1 MRSRIGIVAFI
12 VVVFCNSVHAQERIS
27 VEQAIATA
35 LANNYDIRL
44 TKNDSVSYAIDESY
58 LYTAFL
64 PTFNGTATKLYTRN
78 QETNEFKGLPN
89 RTDTVGISK
98 SNSLTAGVAMNWILF
113 DGFRMYAVR
122 DRVREL
128 VKYGEL
134 GIKAQVANSVAEVVA
149 TYYNIVRQKQQL
161 NAIVEQKTIS
171 EERVK
176 LADKKLS
183 VGLGAK
189 PELLQAK
196 VDLNAYNSAQY
207 TQNTLIAALK
217 EKLNQLMGVEKDIN
231 YDVVDSIPIKKD
243 LILGDLLTN
252 IDQTNPDLQLF
263 RKNIELSEIA
273 LREAKANYYPRVSL
287 VSNYNFNRTN
297 NTQNINPF
305 QLPYRQ
311 VSGLSGG
318 ITAAIPIFNGFSVT
332 RQVKQSKLT
341 ILQQQLLYDNQSMQ
355 VNLAI
360 KNAFKDYELQKQNLI
375 LEEENI
381 LLAKE
386 NVAIALERFKQGVSV
401 FLELREAQISLNDAY
416 NRLIAARY
424 NAKLAEIQLM
434 RLKGEIIR

>member
-1 MRSRIGIVAFI
+1 MTFRIGFVILFLMTMLQPMK
-12 VVVFCNSVHAQERIS
+12 AQERIS
-27 VEQAIATA
+27 VEQAIAAA

-44 TKNDSVSYAIDESY
+44 TKNDSISYAIDESY

-64 PTFNGTATKLYTRN
+64 PTFTGNITKSYTRN
-78 QETNEFKGLPN
+78 EETNKYKGLAN

-98 SNSLTAGVAMNWILF
+98 SNSLITGVNMNWILF

-122 DRVREL
+122 DRVREM
-128 VKYGEL
+128 VKLGEL
-134 GIKAQVANSVAEVVA
+134 GIKTQVANSVAEVIR

-196 VDLNAYNSAQY
+196 VDLNAFTSAQY
-207 TQNTLIAALK
+207 TQNTLIAQLK
-217 EKLNQLMGVEKDIN
+217 EQLNQLMGVSKDIS
-231 YDVVDSIPIKKD
+231 YDVVDSIPVKQD
-243 LILGDLLTN
+243 LSLEYIMTN
-252 IDQTNPDLQLF
+252 INQTNPDLQVF
-263 RKNIELSEIA
+263 RKNLDLSKIA
-273 LREAKANYYPRVSL
+273 LREAKADYYPRVSL
-287 VSNYNFNRTN
+287 ISNYNFNRNN

-305 QLPYRQ
+305 QLPFRQ
-311 VSGLSGG
+311 VAGLSGG

-332 RQVKQSKLT
+332 RQVKQSKVL
-341 ILQQQLLYDNQSMQ
+341 IQQQQLLYDNQVLQ
-355 VNLAI
+355 VDI
-360 KNAFKDYELQKQNLI
+360 SVKNAFREYELQKQNLK
-375 LEEENI
+375 LEDDNI

-386 NVAIALERFKQGVSV
+386 NVMIALARFKQGVSTY
-401 FLELREAQISLNDAY
+401 LELREAQISLNDAY

-424 NAKLAEIQLM
+424 NSKVAEIELM

>member
-1 MRSRIGIVAFI
+1 M
-12 VVVFCNSVHAQERIS
+12 AQERIS
-27 VEQAIATA
+27 VEQAIAAA

-44 TKNDSVSYAIDESY
+44 TKNDSISYAIDESY

-64 PTFNGTATKLYTRN
+64 PTFTGNITKSYTRN
-78 QETNEFKGLPN
+78 EETNKFKGLPN

-98 SNSLTAGVAMNWILF
+98 SNSLVAGVNMNWILF

-122 DRVREL
+122 DRVREM
-128 VKYGEL
+128 VKLGEL
-134 GIKAQVANSVAEVVA
+134 GIKTQVANSVAEVIR

-196 VDLNAYNSAQY
+196 VDLNAFTSAQY
-207 TQNTLIAALK
+207 TQNTLIAQLK
-217 EKLNQLMGVEKDIN
+217 EQLNQLMGVSKDIS
-231 YDVVDSIPIKKD
+231 YDVVDSIPVKQD
-243 LILGDLLTN
+243 LSLEYVMTN
-252 IDQTNPDLQLF
+252 INQTNPDLQVF
-263 RKNIELSEIA
+263 RKNLDLSKIA

-287 VSNYNFNRTN
+287 VSNYNFNRNN

-305 QLPYRQ
+305 QLPFRQ

-332 RQVKQSKLT
+332 RQVKQSKLL
-341 ILQQQLLYDNQSMQ
+341 IQQQQLLYDNQVLQ
-355 VNLAI
+355 VDI
-360 KNAFKDYELQKQNLI
+360 SVKNAFREYELQKQNLK
-375 LEEENI
+375 LEDDNI

-386 NVAIALERFKQGVSV
+386 NVMIALARFKQGVSTY
-401 FLELREAQISLNDAY
+401 LELREAQISLNDAY

-424 NAKLAEIQLM
+424 NSKVAEIELM

>member
-1 MRSRIGIVAFI
+1 MRFRTGIVVAFLLI
-12 VVVFCNSVHAQERIS
+12 LGFPVYAQDRIS
-27 VEQAIATA
+27 VEEAITTA

-44 TKNDSVSYAIDESY
+44 TRNDSASYALDESY

-64 PTFNGTATKLYTRN
+64 PSFTGTATKTFTRN
-78 QETNEFKGLPN
+78 RETNKYKGLAG
-89 RTDTVGISK
+89 RTDTTGISK
-98 SNSLTAGVAMNWILF
+98 SNTLTAGVAMNWILF
-113 DGFRMYAVR
+113 DGFRMYATR

-128 VKYGEL
+128 VKL
-134 GIKAQVANSVAEVVA
+134 GDLSIKAQVANSVADVVR

-161 NAIVEQKTIS
+161 NAIIEQKTIS

-176 LADKKLS
+176 LADKKLA

-196 VDLNAYNSAQY
+196 VDLNAFTSAQY
-207 TQNTLIAALK
+207 TQNTLIAQLK
-217 EKLNQLMGVEKDIN
+217 EQLNQLMGIAKDIN
-231 YDVVDSIPIKKD
+231 YDVVDSIPIKQD
-243 LILGDLLTN
+243 LVLGDVLAN
-252 IDQTNPDLQLF
+252 IEQTNPDLLVF
-263 RKNIELSEIA
+263 KKNIDLSQIA

-287 VSNYNFNRTN
+287 ISNYNFNRAN

-305 QLPYRQ
+305 QLPFRQ

-332 RQVKQSKLT
+332 RQVRQSKLT
-341 ILQQQLLYDNQSMQ
+341 ILQQQLLYDNQALQ
-355 VNLAI
+355 VDIAV
-360 KNAFKDYELQKQNLI
+360 KNAFKDYELQKQNLA
-375 LEEENI
+375 LEEDNI

-386 NVAIALERFKQGVSV
+386 NVNIALARFKQGVSV

-434 RLKGEIIR
+434 RLKGEIIK

>member
-1 MRSRIGIVAFI
+1 MTFRIGFVILFLMTMLQPMK
-12 VVVFCNSVHAQERIS
+12 AQERIS
-27 VEQAIATA
+27 VEQAIAAA

-44 TKNDSVSYAIDESY
+44 TKNDSISYAIDESY

-64 PTFNGTATKLYTRN
+64 PTFTGNITKSYTRN
-78 QETNEFKGLPN
+78 EETNKYKGLAN

-98 SNSLTAGVAMNWILF
+98 SNSLITGVNMNWILF

-122 DRVREL
+122 DRVREM
-128 VKYGEL
+128 VKLGEL
-134 GIKAQVANSVAEVVA
+134 GIKTQVANSVAEVIR

-196 VDLNAYNSAQY
+196 VDLNAFTSAQY
-207 TQNTLIAALK
+207 TQNTLIAQLK
-217 EKLNQLMGVEKDIN
+217 EQLNQLMGVSKDIS
-231 YDVVDSIPIKKD
+231 YDVVDSIPVKQD
-243 LILGDLLTN
+243 LSLEYIMTN
-252 IDQTNPDLQLF
+252 INQTNPDLQVF
-263 RKNIELSEIA
+263 RKNLDLSKIA
-273 LREAKANYYPRVSL
+273 LREAKADYYPRVSL
-287 VSNYNFNRTN
+287 VSNYNFNRNN

-305 QLPYRQ
+305 QLPFRQ
-311 VSGLSGG
+311 VAGLSGG

-332 RQVKQSKLT
+332 RQVKQSKVL
-341 ILQQQLLYDNQSMQ
+341 IQQQQLLYDNQVLQ
-355 VNLAI
+355 VDI
-360 KNAFKDYELQKQNLI
+360 SVKNAFREYELQKQNLK
-375 LEEENI
+375 LEDDNI

-386 NVAIALERFKQGVSV
+386 NVMIALARFKQGVSTY
-401 FLELREAQISLNDAY
+401 LELREAQISLNDAY

-424 NAKLAEIQLM
+424 NSKVAEIELM

>member
-1 MRSRIGIVAFI
+1 MTFRICF
-12 VVVFCNSVHAQERIS
+12 VVLLSMTIMQPILAQERIS
-27 VEQAIATA
+27 VEQAIAAA

-44 TKNDSVSYAIDESY
+44 TKNDSISYAIDESY

-64 PTFNGTATKLYTRN
+64 PTFTGNITKSYTRN
-78 QETNEFKGLPN
+78 EETNKFKGLPN

-98 SNSLTAGVAMNWILF
+98 SNSLVAGVNMNWILF

-128 VKYGEL
+128 VKLGEL
-134 GIKAQVANSVAEVVA
+134 GIKTQVANSVAEVVR

-196 VDLNAYNSAQY
+196 VDLNAFTSAQY
-207 TQNTLIAALK
+207 TQNTLIAQLK
-217 EKLNQLMGVEKDIN
+217 EQLNQLMGVSKDIS
-231 YDVVDSIPIKKD
+231 YDVVDSIPVKQD
-243 LILGDLLTN
+243 LSLEYVMTN
-252 IDQTNPDLQLF
+252 INQTNPDLQVF
-263 RKNIELSEIA
+263 RKNLDLSKIA

-287 VSNYNFNRTN
+287 VSNYNFNRNN

-305 QLPYRQ
+305 QLPFRQ

-318 ITAAIPIFNGFSVT
+318 VTAAIPIFNGFSVT
-332 RQVKQSKLT
+332 RQVKQSKLL
-341 ILQQQLLYDNQSMQ
+341 IQQQQLLYDNQVLQ
-355 VNLAI
+355 VDI
-360 KNAFKDYELQKQNLI
+360 SVKNAFREYELQKQNLK
-375 LEEENI
+375 LEDDNI

-386 NVAIALERFKQGVSV
+386 NVMIALARFKQGVSTY
-401 FLELREAQISLNDAY
+401 LELREAQISLNDAY

-424 NAKLAEIQLM
+424 NSKVAEIELM

>member
-1 MRSRIGIVAFI
+1 M
-12 VVVFCNSVHAQERIS
+12 AQERIS
-27 VEQAIATA
+27 VEQAIAAA

-44 TKNDSVSYAIDESY
+44 TKNDSISYAIDESY

-64 PTFNGTATKLYTRN
+64 PTFTGNITKSYTRN
-78 QETNEFKGLPN
+78 EETNKFKGLPN

-98 SNSLTAGVAMNWILF
+98 SNSLVAGVNMNWILF

-128 VKYGEL
+128 VKLGEL
-134 GIKAQVANSVAEVVA
+134 GIKTQVANSVAEVVR

-196 VDLNAYNSAQY
+196 VDLNAFTSAQY
-207 TQNTLIAALK
+207 TQNTLIAQLK
-217 EKLNQLMGVEKDIN
+217 EQLNQLMGVSKDIS
-231 YDVVDSIPIKKD
+231 YDVVDSIPVKQD
-243 LILGDLLTN
+243 LSLEYVMTN
-252 IDQTNPDLQLF
+252 INQTNPDLQVF
-263 RKNIELSEIA
+263 RKNLDLSKIA

-287 VSNYNFNRTN
+287 VSNYNFNRNN

-305 QLPYRQ
+305 QLPFRQ

-318 ITAAIPIFNGFSVT
+318 VTAAIPIFNGFSVT
-332 RQVKQSKLT
+332 RQVKQSKLL
-341 ILQQQLLYDNQSMQ
+341 IQQQQLLYDNQVLQ
-355 VNLAI
+355 VDI
-360 KNAFKDYELQKQNLI
+360 SVKNAFREYELQKQNLK
-375 LEEENI
+375 LEDDNI

-386 NVAIALERFKQGVSV
+386 NVMIALARFKQGVSTY
-401 FLELREAQISLNDAY
+401 LELREAQISLNDAY

-424 NAKLAEIQLM
+424 NSKVAEIELM